1 MCYLYLYLQHFG
13 VPIHRSAGLIF
24 IHIPKTAGTSIEAS
38 INLHGDWRIEDQDR
52 LFGKI
57 RSRRI
62 LRKNLSSNFLQHLTF
77 REISLLLGGQINDF
91 KIFSVV
97 RHPLTRFLSSF
108 KRKDPDLCEFVK
120 WRSSQNIESFSL
132 NEYSKLLRWV
142 RHPHLNTQSS
152 FLSSCSRNIP
162 DPRIKIFK
170 FEELHLLENWLSDHL
185 QRSVSF
191 PRQQLPL
198 CQLPEL
204 SDKKI
209 SRLKTRIR
217 SRYRE
222 DYVNFGY

>member
-1 MCYLYLYLQHFG
+1 MPVDRC
-13 VPIHRSAGLIF
+13 SGLIF

-38 INLHGDWRIEDQDR
+38 IDLNGDWRIEDQDR

-57 RSRRI
+57 SSRRI
-62 LRKNLSSNFLQHLTF
+62 LRKNFSSNFLQHLNF
-77 REISLLLGGQINDF
+77 REISLLLGGRIDDF

-97 RHPLTRFLSSF
+97 RDPWTRFLSSY

-152 FLSSCSRNIP
+152 FLSSCSQNIP
-162 DPRIKIFK
+162 DSRIKIFK

-209 SRLKTRIR
+209 SQLKARIR

-222 DYVNFGY
+222 DYINFGYE